1 MLRALQFAA
10 TAAFANAAALDTN
23 VFESLTKGDEPNQD
37 LIFPPMEGKD
47 KLDLK
52 MMIFIPGGKVSTEY
66 YIDTVK
72 AIQEASNLN
81 LWVVV
86 PS

>member
-1 MLRALQFAA
+1 
-10 TAAFANAAALDTN
+10 
-23 VFESLTKGDEPNQD
+23 
-37 LIFPPMEGKD
+37 
-47 KLDLK
+47 
-52 MMIFIPGGKVSTEY
+52 MMVFIPGGKVSTEY